1 MKTLRFL
8 IRDKHITRQDGNAV
22 VAGTVNHYELECLFD
37 EDWDGLT
44 KTVVL
49 ENGDVKVELLYTGG
63 LTLPW
68 EVCREG
74 GLLLSVRGTKTLGDG
89 RTQVLR
95 TARMAKPIPVEPGGS
110 EDGEAPSGFTPEL
123 AQQVLAKLGD
133 LSTLRTGEKSTLTAA
148 INEAYGHAGVS
159 AVEFKETDESGANVY
174 TMTLSNGQSYDIR
187 AQRGPQG
194 TQGIQGQTGP
204 KGEKG
209 EKGDKGDRGE
219 TGPQGAVGPAGPQGA
234 QGVKGD
240 TGTQGPTGAQ
250 GPTGPKGATGA
261 TGATGAQGPQ
271 GKGLQILGYYAT
283 LDALTAAVTSPAAG
297 DAYGVGTAEPYNI
310 YVWDGV
316 GSAWVNNGTAVGVEG
331 NYLAKENPTG
341 TGDLTLLGCNRV
353 TINTEA
359 PYEAT
364 GEYSFLF
371 GNTASDAAPG
381 EVSVAFNGSAYANYS
396 VAMGGRTG
404 PYAEYGFAGPSS
416 SVYGSYSTAFG
427 RSNQIDVAGQTAIGV
442 FCIAEEATK
451 RRLPTSRNPQ
461 GSWCGKNLFVI
472 GNGTMPNR
480 RYNAFEV
487 DWDGNVWAQGSL
499 EGIALI
505 LKSSTAGSEKR
516 FVIRV
521 NDEGQLSAQD
531 IDTLNFVMTVNVS
544 SGKTLSAVKNLYTEE
559 EITAISGQENQYPV
573 KYGRSYYVEYSYQY
587 SGQTYTE
594 RKLVCNVTDNITVSI

>member
-1 MKTLRFL
+1 MKTLKFT

-22 VAGTVNHYELECLFD
+22 VAGAVNHYELECLFD

-89 RTQVLR
+89 RTQVVR

-110 EDGEAPSGFTPEL
+110 EEGEAPSGFTPEL

-297 DAYGVGTAEPYNI
+297 DAYGVGAAEPYNI

-353 TINTEA
+353 TINAEA
-359 PYEAT
+359 PQNAT

-480 RYNAFEV
+480 RHNAFEV

>member
-1 MKTLRFL
+1 MKTLKFT

-22 VAGTVNHYELECLFD
+22 VAGAVNHYELECLFD

-68 EVCREG
+68 EVCKEG

-89 RTQVLR
+89 RTQVVR

-174 TMTLSNGQSYDIR
+174 TMMLSNGQSYDIR

-261 TGATGAQGPQ
+261 KGDTGAQSPQ

-359 PYEAT
+359 PQNAT

-480 RYNAFEV
+480 RHNAFEV

>member
-22 VAGTVNHYELECLFD
+22 VAGAVNHYELECAFD

-89 RTQVLR
+89 RTQVVR

-159 AVEFKETDESGANVY
+159 TVEFKETDESGANVY

-240 TGTQGPTGAQ
+240 TG
-250 GPTGPKGATGA
+250 AT
-261 TGATGAQGPQ
+261 GPQ

-316 GSAWVNNGTAVGVEG
+316 GNTWVNNGTAVGVEG

-341 TGDLTLLGCNRV
+341 TGDLTLLRCNRV
-353 TINTEA
+353 TISTYA
-359 PYEAT
+359 PEEAT
-364 GEYSFLF
+364 GENSFLF
-371 GNTASDAAPG
+371 GNSEAYAASG
-381 EVSVAFNGSAYANYS
+381 RECVAFNGDARANYS
-396 VAMGGRTG
+396 FTAGGVVG
-404 PYAEYGFAGPSS
+404 KYADYGFAGPDS
-416 SVYGSYSTAFG
+416 SVYGSNSTAFG
-427 RSNQIDVAGQTAIGV
+427 ILNSVEVAGQTAIGAY
-442 FCIAEEATK
+442 CIVEAKTK
-451 RRLPTSRNPQ
+451 RRLPSYTNRE

-472 GNGTMPNR
+472 GNGTGWSER
-480 RYNAFEV
+480 HNAFEV

-499 EGIALI
+499 EGTALI

-531 IDTLNFVMTVNVS
+531 IDTLNLVMTVNVP
-544 SGKTLSAVKNLYTEE
+544 SGKTLSAVKDLYTEE
-559 EITAISGQENQYPV
+559 EITAISGQEKQYPV

-587 SGQTYTE
+587 SGQTYTG

>member
-1 MKTLRFL
+1 MKTLKFT

-22 VAGTVNHYELECLFD
+22 VAGAVNHYELECLFD

-68 EVCREG
+68 EVCKEG

-209 EKGDKGDRGE
+209 EKGEKGDKGDRGE

-240 TGTQGPTGAQ
+240 TG
-250 GPTGPKGATGA
+250 AT
-261 TGATGAQGPQ
+261 GPQ

-359 PYEAT
+359 PEDAT

-371 GNTASDAAPG
+371 GNAAFNVAAG
-381 EVSVAFNGSAYANYS
+381 DVSVAFNGSAYANYS

-451 RRLPTSRNPQ
+451 RSLPTSRNPQ

-472 GNGTMPNR
+472 GNGKQWNQR
-480 RYNAFEV
+480 HNAFEV

>member
-1 MKTLRFL
+1 MKTLKFT

-22 VAGTVNHYELECLFD
+22 VAGAVNHYELECLFD

-68 EVCREG
+68 EVCKEG

-89 RTQVLR
+89 RTQVVR

-148 INEAYGHAGVS
+148 ISEAYGHAGVS

-174 TMTLSNGQSYDIR
+174 TMMLSNGQSYDIR

-261 TGATGAQGPQ
+261 KGDTGAQGPQ

-364 GEYSFLF
+364 GE
-371 GNTASDAAPG
+371 
-381 EVSVAFNGSAYANYS
+381 
-396 VAMGGRTG
+396 
-404 PYAEYGFAGPSS
+404 
-416 SVYGSYSTAFG
+416 
-427 RSNQIDVAGQTAIGV
+427 
-442 FCIAEEATK
+442 
-451 RRLPTSRNPQ
+451 
-461 GSWCGKNLFVI
+461 
-472 GNGTMPNR
+472 
-480 RYNAFEV
+480 
-487 DWDGNVWAQGSL
+487 
-499 EGIALI
+499 
-505 LKSSTAGSEKR
+505 
-516 FVIRV
+516 
-521 NDEGQLSAQD
+521 
-531 IDTLNFVMTVNVS
+531 
-544 SGKTLSAVKNLYTEE
+544 
-559 EITAISGQENQYPV
+559 
-573 KYGRSYYVEYSYQY
+573 
-587 SGQTYTE
+587 
-594 RKLVCNVTDNITVSI
+594 